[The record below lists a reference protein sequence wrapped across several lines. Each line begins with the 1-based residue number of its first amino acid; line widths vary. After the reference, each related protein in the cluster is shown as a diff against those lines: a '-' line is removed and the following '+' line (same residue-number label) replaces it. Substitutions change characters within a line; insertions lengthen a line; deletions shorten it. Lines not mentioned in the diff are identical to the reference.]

1 MDGAEK
7 EKATTYNQKRERI
20 SFHNNNFVLDILILF
35 CSCILRFA
43 IFGYN
48 YFSLIKEVVY
58 KSKITRVGQMKGKL
72 VILSNELP
80 FYQKSVI
87 EMELQDDILF
97 HYNKIESLIWEF
109 GNIDQRWE

>member
-1 MDGAEK
+1 
-7 EKATTYNQKRERI
+7 
-20 SFHNNNFVLDILILF
+20 
-35 CSCILRFA
+35 
-43 IFGYN
+43 
-48 YFSLIKEVVY
+48 
-58 KSKITRVGQMKGKL
+58 MKGKL

-109 GNIDQRWE
+109 GNIDQRYEALVHKHKIKLPFIVKRSEFLRERLKKTNPPEKIRRVADK

>member
-1 MDGAEK
+1 
-7 EKATTYNQKRERI
+7 
-20 SFHNNNFVLDILILF
+20 
-35 CSCILRFA
+35 
-43 IFGYN
+43 
-48 YFSLIKEVVY
+48 
-58 KSKITRVGQMKGKL
+58 MKGKL
-72 VILSNELP
+72 IILSNELP